1 MHIPELAVAV
11 GTAEAADVKHLLVGK
26 EPFHG
31 VHSLLTP
38 NTGFLHW
45 QLEFLQGR
53 KRKFVRWKTH
63 QLLGD
68 LAWVPAQ
75 LPELSEMQ
83 NSLSLMMLQQG
94 LVGSKKLQQAHG
106 IAVA

>member
-45 QLEFLQGR
+45 QLEFLQGEE
-53 KRKFVRWKTH
+53 KVRSLENTSAA
-63 QLLGD
+63 GD

-94 LVGSKKLQQAHG
+94 LVGSKKRQQAHG

>member
-45 QLEFLQGR
+45 QLEFLQGEE
-53 KRKFVRWKTH
+53 KVCSLENTSAA
-63 QLLGD
+63 GD